1 MVSILWELRSQ
12 GLTNLQANEC
22 ESVILFLDVLKTNG
36 CKKKTTQFLPLCYI
50 FQLGEG
56 DKSEHEP

>member
-36 CKKKTTQFLPLCYI
+36 CKKKQQHSSSHYVI
-50 FQLGEG
+50 FF
-56 DKSEHEP
+56 S

>member
-12 GLTNLQANEC
+12 GLTNLQANEY

-36 CKKKTTQFLPLCYI
+36 CKKKQHSSSHYVI
-50 FQLGEG
+50 FF
-56 DKSEHEP
+56 S